1 MNFFSSITSYYPNVL
16 TIVIYTTYLFLPGY
30 FIVYLF
36 NIRKHKFLLSYAISL
51 TLLVVTQLPFRWVEG
66 PVSYW
71 VWSLNLIIAS
81 LALGTIYTFFTRVG
95 LESAQQHTKF
105 SSTNL
110 GLILIIAT
118 FALYHYIVGPYT
130 EIPSDFWEHLA
141 RVNIAL
147 NAVVNDKFNSPIS
160 TLAQTVGHIDFIHFL
175 HAKVGHAIKHPP
187 LTSISGSTL
196 VPSVI
201 FLSSIYLFTVLL
213 LERSSLSTR
222 LIIFAAILSTLLT
235 ITSFGTATFSYIR
248 YYAYFPTIFCFPIF
262 FLCISL
268 LLEFL
273 VDQHTRLTRLYLIA
287 IFLMT
292 MALVHT
298 QEAMF
303 TVIVMVGI
311 TVWRTIRL
319 SISHTTC
326 SQSVFRRHVW
336 SSLLSI
342 LVIVILTSVILI
354 LKNPAP
360 WGHTPHVISLTDP
373 FSNHRGLPIANPTF
387 RFWDTLGY
395 FGIVVYIFYLLN
407 VKYFRGN
414 DYINVSML
422 TPLLTHFNP
431 VFALL
436 FLHLGSSTTLWRT
449 SYLMPLSITA
459 SLLIVF
465 FIDQLANH
473 RHHYRRVMLGA
484 LLALILLSLLPF
496 SIQDNP
502 NRTSRLSSLFAV
514 DKSAGAN
521 LWSDLIV
528 EISRIKLVQPIRGI
542 LTDHVTTFVLDSSVF
557 NRVPNRNS
565 SSYFPKHNEDYEA
578 DIKHSDFTN
587 HLLVINKRD
596 GLMTTSSDIAGHWDR
611 NILKISSLYPKDID
625 IFIRDHPN
633 LFNLIW
639 SNHSIYVYQIISE

>member
-1 MNFFSSITSYYPNVL
+1 MNFLSSITSHYTNIL
-16 TIVIYTTYLFLPGY
+16 TIVIYSVYLFLPGY

-71 VWSLNLIIAS
+71 VWSLHLVIAS
-81 LALGTIYTFFTRVG
+81 LALGTIYKRFTRID
-95 LESAQQHTKF
+95 LESEPLFTKF
-105 SSTNL
+105 GNTGL
-110 GLILIIAT
+110 GLILVIAA

-147 NAVVNDKFNSPIS
+147 NAVLDDQFNPPIS
-160 TLAQTVGHIDFIHFL
+160 TLAHTVGQIDFIHFL
-175 HAKVGHAIKHPP
+175 HAEVAHAIKHPP
-187 LTSISGSTL
+187 LASIRGSTL
-196 VPSVI
+196 VPAVI
-201 FLSSIYLFTVLL
+201 FLGSIYLFTVSL
-213 LERSSLSTR
+213 LERSRLSNR
-222 LIIFAAILSTLLT
+222 LVIFAAVLSTLLT
-235 ITSFGTATFSYIR
+235 ITSFGTATFSYLR

-273 VDQHTRLTRLYLIA
+273 TDEHTRLTRLYLIA
-287 IFLMT
+287 IFLIT

-311 TVWRTIRL
+311 TVWRTVRL
-319 SISHTTC
+319 YVSYTNC
-326 SQSVFRRHVW
+326 PQSVFKRHVW
-336 SSLLSI
+336 SSLLII
-342 LVIVILTSVILI
+342 LVIVILTSVILV
-354 LKNPAP
+354 LKTPAP

-373 FSNHRGLPIANPTF
+373 FSNHRGLPIANPAF

-395 FGIVVYIFYLLN
+395 FGVVVYIFYVLN

-414 DYINVSML
+414 DYINVSMFS
-422 TPLLTHFNP
+422 PLFTHFNP
-431 VFALL
+431 VFSVL

-465 FIDQLANH
+465 FIDQLSSH
-473 RHHYRRVMLGA
+473 RHRFRQVILGS
-484 LLALILLSLLPF
+484 LITLILLSLTPF
-496 SIQDNP
+496 SIGDKY
-502 NRTSRLSSLFAV
+502 NRTSRFSSLSAV
-514 DKSAGAN
+514 DKTAGAS
-521 LWSDLIV
+521 LWSDLII

-557 NRVPNRNS
+557 GQVPNRNS
-565 SSYFPKHNEDYEA
+565 SSYFPKHNENYEA
-578 DIKHSDFTN
+578 DIKYSDFTN

-596 GLMTTSSDIAGHWDR
+596 GLMTTSSDIAGHWAR

-625 IFIRDHPN
+625 LFIRNNPN
-633 LFNLIW
+633 LFSLIW
-639 SNHSIYVYQIISE
+639 SNNSIYVYEIIPE